1 MHQAGEIVSRAQN
14 AEDNSK
20 GTQTTFETWVDSPS
34 LASLMRWRQRSPGFD
49 LEFWTFILDQSPI
62 YGQAVS

>member
-34 LASLMRWRQRSPGFD
+34 FSFLDALAPALARF
-49 LEFWTFILDQSPI
+49 
-62 YGQAVS
+62 